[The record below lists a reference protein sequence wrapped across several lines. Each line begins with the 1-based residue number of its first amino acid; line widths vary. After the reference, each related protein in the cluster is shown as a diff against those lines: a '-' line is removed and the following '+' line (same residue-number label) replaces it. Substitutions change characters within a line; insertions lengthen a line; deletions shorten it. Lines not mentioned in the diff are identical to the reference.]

1 MKLVILNAGADTAG
15 CGIALKRAFD
25 NHAPGWEARAI
36 SRHGTYLQYPT
47 DIVWPKDPTL
57 RQTAEVIELVRN
69 ADVVHVMD
77 HQVIIR
83 AFRNYIRGKV
93 LVVHHLGTNFRRN
106 PALVSDQCRR
116 VGATQ
121 VTDSLDL
128 MLYPRVSWLPVTT
141 DLDAIAAMRLGW
153 LNRKD
158 RTRVRIAHAPTNR
171 SIKSTDFIIETVEA
185 LAKRYPIDFD
195 LIERVSNRECL
206 ERKSMADIFVDEL
219 TLGYGLNAIECW
231 AMGIPVVSGLVDH
244 RAREKAL
251 GMWGELPWEDATAA
265 TLASVIERLVVNKSY
280 REAVGD
286 RGQDHAYRWHSQRS
300 VVQQT
305 IALYER
311 AGLRV
316 AA

>member
-25 NHAPGWEARAI
+25 NHATGWEARAI
-36 SRHGTYLQYPT
+36 SRHGTYLQYPS

-57 RQTAEVIELVRN
+57 QQTHEVIELVRN

-106 PALVSDQCRR
+106 PVVVSEQCRR

-141 DLDAIAAMRLGW
+141 DLDGIAVLRLAY
-153 LNRKD
+153 RPTD
-158 RTRVRIAHAPTNR
+158 RIRIAHAPTNR
-171 SIKSTDFIIETVEA
+171 IIKSTDLIVETIEA

-206 ERKSMADIFVDEL
+206 ERKALADIFVDEL

-231 AMGIPVVSGLVDH
+231 AMGIPVVSGLADP
-244 RAREKAL
+244 RARLKA
-251 GMWGELPWEDATAA
+251 GAMFGSFPWEDATAD
-265 TLASVIERLVVNKSY
+265 TLSAVIERLIVDQSY
-280 REAVGD
+280 RREVGD
-286 RGQDHAYRWHSQRS
+286 RGRVHAYEWHSQAA
-300 VVQQT
+300 VVEQT
-305 IALYER
+305 LALYER